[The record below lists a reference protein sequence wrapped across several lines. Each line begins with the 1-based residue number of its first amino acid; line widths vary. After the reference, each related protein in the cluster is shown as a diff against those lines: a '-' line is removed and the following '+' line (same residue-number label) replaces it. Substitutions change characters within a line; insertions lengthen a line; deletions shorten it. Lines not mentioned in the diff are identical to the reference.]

1 MVNRAYRLSPTKEGF
16 AKECNKLR
24 TMFSKQR
31 YPKTLVDST
40 KNKFSQEPDKE
51 IHTVPSV
58 DPSVYIVLPFKD
70 QRSAD
75 RVRKDIYSLGAKIN
89 VNVKPVFTS
98 RKLSQT
104 LSVKE
109 NKPPIVN
116 TQCVVYLF
124 QCDLCDA
131 NYVGYTARHLH
142 QRISEHRYSAIGKHL
157 ETQHGNNRTKT
168 DHLFKVLR
176 KCNSKFDCLVY
187 EMLYIKDIK
196 PFLNTQAASIRAKLV
211 T

>member
-1 MVNRAYRLSPTKEGF
+1 MS
-16 AKECNKLR
+16 
-24 TMFSKQR
+24 
-31 YPKTLVDST
+31 
-40 KNKFSQEPDKE
+40 
-51 IHTVPSV
+51 
-58 DPSVYIVLPFKD
+58 
-70 QRSAD
+70 
-75 RVRKDIYSLGAKIN
+75 
-89 VNVKPVFTS
+89 
-98 RKLSQT
+98 
-104 LSVKE
+104 
-109 NKPPIVN
+109 
-116 TQCVVYLF
+116 VYLF

-196 PFLNTQAASIRAKLV
+196 PSLNTQADSIRAKLFTWHFRTFFFSYCV
-211 T
+211 SYLGNYTHWTRKYFMYCFKFYIFVLHLILFHFSTW

>member
-1 MVNRAYRLSPTKEGF
+1 MNPDAKRWTSMKRGKWKLCHVRILAFHFNISFYSMQHTPLWRSKFGIRIKKQTKIETLGISH
-16 AKECNKLR
+16 KISKLHR
-24 TMFSKQR
+24 
-31 YPKTLVDST
+31 DSWSGSFD
-40 KNKFSQEPDKE
+40 N
-51 IHTVPSV
+51 
-58 DPSVYIVLPFKD
+58 L
-70 QRSAD
+70 
-75 RVRKDIYSLGAKIN
+75 
-89 VNVKPVFTS
+89 KPVFTS

-157 ETQHGNNRTKT
+157 ETQHGNNKTKT
-168 DHLFKVLR
+168 GHLFKVLR

-196 PFLNTQAASIRAKLV
+196 PSLNT
-211 T
+211 

>member
-1 MVNRAYRLSPTKEGF
+1 M
-16 AKECNKLR
+16 
-24 TMFSKQR
+24 
-31 YPKTLVDST
+31 
-40 KNKFSQEPDKE
+40 
-51 IHTVPSV
+51 
-58 DPSVYIVLPFKD
+58 
-70 QRSAD
+70 
-75 RVRKDIYSLGAKIN
+75 
-89 VNVKPVFTS
+89 
-98 RKLSQT
+98 
-104 LSVKE
+104 SVKA

-196 PFLNTQAASIRAKLV
+196 PSLNIQADSIHAKLFRTFFFSHCFSYLGILPIGPANILCIVSNFIYLFYTLYFFTFQLDNGV

>member
-1 MVNRAYRLSPTKEGF
+1 MYDSVN
-16 AKECNKLR
+16 
-24 TMFSKQR
+24 
-31 YPKTLVDST
+31 
-40 KNKFSQEPDKE
+40 
-51 IHTVPSV
+51 
-58 DPSVYIVLPFKD
+58 PSVYIVLPFKD

-75 RVRKDIYSLGAKIN
+75 RVRKEIYSLGAKID
-89 VNVKPVFTS
+89 VNIKPVFTS

-109 NKPPIVN
+109 NKPSVVN

-131 NYVGYTARHLH
+131 NYVGYTAQHLH
-142 QRISEHRYSAIGKHL
+142 QRIREHHHSAIGKHL
-157 ETQHGNNRTKT
+157 QTQHGNNRTKT
-168 DHLFKVLR
+168 DHLFKVLK
-176 KCNSKFDCLVY
+176 KCNSKFDCVVY

-196 PFLNTQAASIRAKLV
+196 PSLNMQSDSIRAKLF

>member
-1 MVNRAYRLSPTKEGF
+1 MLS
-16 AKECNKLR
+16 
-24 TMFSKQR
+24 
-31 YPKTLVDST
+31 DSA
-40 KNKFSQEPDKE
+40 
-51 IHTVPSV
+51 VL
-58 DPSVYIVLPFKD
+58 SVYIVLPFKD

-75 RVRKDIYSLGAKIN
+75 RVRKDIYSLGVKID
-89 VNVKPVFTS
+89 VNLKPVFTS
-98 RKLSQT
+98 RRLSQT

-142 QRISEHRYSAIGKHL
+142 QLISELRYSAIGKHL
-157 ETQHGNNRTKT
+157 EPHHGNNRTKT

-176 KCNSKFDCLVY
+176 KCDSKFDCLVY

-196 PFLNTQAASIRAKLV
+196 PSLNTQADSIRAKLFTWHFRTLLLLFLCV
-211 T
+211 CVSYLGNYTHWTRKYFMYCFKLYIFVLHLILFHFST

>member
-1 MVNRAYRLSPTKEGF
+1 M
-16 AKECNKLR
+16 
-24 TMFSKQR
+24 
-31 YPKTLVDST
+31 
-40 KNKFSQEPDKE
+40 
-51 IHTVPSV
+51 PSV
-58 DPSVYIVLPFKD
+58 NPSVYIVLPFED

-75 RVRKDIYSLGAKIN
+75 RVRKDIYSLGAKID
-89 VNVKPVFTS
+89 VNVKRDFTS
-98 RKLSQT
+98 RKLSPA

-109 NKPPIVN
+109 NKLQIVN

-157 ETQHGNNRTKT
+157 ETQPGNNRTKT
-168 DHLFKVLR
+168 GPLFKVLR
-176 KCNSKFDCLVY
+176 KCNSKLDCLVL
-187 EMLYIKDIK
+187 EILYIKDIK
-196 PFLNTQAASIRAKLV
+196 PSLNTQADSIRAKLF